1 MMKMLDVLRH
11 IEFHHPWFLMLLL
24 VIPAMVYYHY
34 FYPLRNNPTSIKIS
48 HSLQSDQS
56 IRVLALRFLPI
67 LQLLSLTF
75 FIIALARPQ
84 LALKEEQVKA
94 EGIDIILALD
104 LSSSMLAKD
113 FQPDRL
119 EVSKKVA
126 AEFVDKRMDDRIG
139 VVVFSGESFTQC
151 PLTSDHRIV
160 KRFLS
165 ELQCGFL
172 EEGTAIGMG
181 LATAVNRIKDSD
193 AKSKV
198 VILLTDG
205 DNNTGYIKP
214 MTAAEMARE
223 IDVTVYTIGV
233 GSKGMALTPQGKRS
247 DGSYVFDYARVMI
260 NEDLLREI
268 AEITGGKYF
277 RATSEESLESVYG
290 EIDQLEKTEREVT
303 TFKRYSEEFPRFLTL
318 GIILFLLHLIL
329 SLTILRTYP

>member
-1 MMKMLDVLRH
+1 MIDFFQQISFK
-11 IEFHHPWFLMLLL
+11 HPWLLL
-24 VIPAMVYYHY
+24 ALLIIPLMVYRQY
-34 FYPLRNNPTSIKIS
+34 FTGSSDLPSMNISTTSYFS
-48 HSLQSDQS
+48 SNRSW
-56 IRVLALRFLPI
+56 RVRLKPYLPI
-67 LQLLSLTF
+67 LQWIALTLLIF
-75 FIIALARPQ
+75 ALARPQ
-84 LALKEEQVKA
+84 FALREEQVIA
-94 EGIDIILALD
+94 EGIDIILAID

-126 AEFVDKRMDDRIG
+126 AEFVDKRVDDRIG

-165 ELQCGFL
+165 QLQCGFL

-193 AKSKV
+193 SKSKV

-205 DNNTGYIKP
+205 DNNTGYIQP
-214 MTAAEMARE
+214 LTAAEMARE
-223 IDVTVYTIGV
+223 LGLRVYTIGV

-260 NEDLLREI
+260 NEPLLKQI
-268 AEITGGKYF
+268 ADITGGQYF
-277 RATSEESLESVYG
+277 RATNEESLELVYN

-303 TFKRYSEEFPRFLTL
+303 TFNRYSEEFPRFLKVGL
-318 GIILFLLHLIL
+318 AFYFLHLL
-329 SLTILRTYP
+329 LNLTLFRTYP

>member
-1 MMKMLDVLRH
+1 MFDLLRN
-11 IEFHHPWFLMLLL
+11 IEFDQPWLLGL
-24 VIPAMVYYHY
+24 LILLPVMAYHQYFNRNRAKPA
-34 FYPLRNNPTSIKIS
+34 
-48 HSLQSDQS
+48 S
-56 IRVLALRFLPI
+56 IRVSHTLKNVGRPSIRVQALTYLPI
-67 LQLLSLTF
+67 LQLL
-75 FIIALARPQ
+75 ALAFLITAMARPQ
-84 LALKEEQVKA
+84 LAIKEEEITA
-94 EGIDIILALD
+94 EGIDIIMALD

-126 AEFVDKRMDDRIG
+126 SEFVDKRPDDRIG
-139 VVVFSGESFTQC
+139 LIVFSGESFTQC

-160 KRFLS
+160 KRFLAQ
-165 ELQCGFL
+165 LQCGFL

-181 LATAVNRIKDSD
+181 LATAVNRIKDSE

-214 MTAAEMARE
+214 LTAAEMARE
-223 IDVTVYTIGV
+223 LDVTVYTIGV

-260 NEDLLREI
+260 NEELLSQI
-268 AEITGGKYF
+268 AQTTGGKYF
-277 RATSEESLESVYG
+277 RATSEQSLEQVYN

-303 TFKRYSEEFPRFLTL
+303 TFKRYSDEFPWFLRIGL
-318 GIILFLLHLIL
+318 SLFLLHLLL
-329 SLTILRTYP
+329 SITILRTYP

>member
-1 MMKMLDVLRH
+1 MIDFLSN
-11 IEFHHPWFLMLLL
+11 IELQSPWYLLLLL
-24 VIPAMVYYHY
+24 VIPVMVYHH
-34 FYPLRNNPTSIKIS
+34 FYAKRNVPVVKVSST
-48 HSLQSDQS
+48 QSFQS
-56 IRVLALRFLPI
+56 ISSIRAIAVKFLPVI
-67 LQLLSLTF
+67 GWLALTF
-75 FIIALARPQ
+75 FILALARPQ
-84 LALKEEQVKA
+84 LALKEEEVTS

-113 FQPDRL
+113 FSPDRL

-126 AEFVDKRMDDRIG
+126 SEFVDKRIDDHIG

-165 ELQCGFL
+165 QLQCGFL

-181 LATAVNRIKDSD
+181 LATAVNRLKDSES
-193 AKSKV
+193 KSRV
-198 VILLTDG
+198 IILLTDG

-214 MTAAEMARE
+214 LTAAEMARE
-223 IDVTVYTIGV
+223 LGHTVYTIGV

-260 NEDLLREI
+260 NEPLLQEI
-268 AEITGGKYF
+268 AKITGGKYF
-277 RATSEESLESVYG
+277 RATSEESLEMVYN

-303 TFKRYSEEFPRFLTL
+303 TFRRYSDEFKVFLEI
-318 GIILFLLHLIL
+318 GMVLFLLHLIL
-329 SLTILRTYP
+329 SLTLLRTYP